1 MNNKISLILII
12 IFSALVVQ
20 AQDTPPPDT
29 TWESDPLDV
38 LESKKKTEA
47 VEPTV
52 PEFKDIPASGGEPKV
67 EPTAE
72 IDTGTPKDIP
82 KEISKETLNDV
93 LKEIPKETP
102 KETAKEILKEDVK
115 PALEKFAQPIAPV
128 GGSGP
133 DYSKESEFHR
143 IYKTYNEQPTSV
155 EVWGKV
161 VGSKESKNYKVQKGD
176 TLSGI
181 SKTFFGDPFFWPKVW
196 SLNHGQILN
205 PHEIEPGL
213 NVQFFPGSM
222 EDAPSLELAAAE
234 KKGEAVVG
242 AVEKAATVTKEAV
255 VEMPKA
261 RKKYAPLLKILPD
274 SLPQYKIGTD
284 RSAPLELQIQSSK
297 SFSSAL
303 QYLTYYINDTP
314 IDGVGVVT
322 GTELNLKTANEFQ
335 YIYVRMDSVGADKG
349 YVVQKNVGPI
359 SNSQQKGR
367 AGHMV
372 EVEGEIEVLEPVNE
386 QKNIYRAI
394 VKKAIQPIE
403 VGAILTSGKMPMIN
417 ASAGQLTS
425 GIGAK
430 IIGGQYDR
438 KRALF
443 SSDSLV
449 FLDGGASQGIQEGQ
463 SLGIFADGRIRNKTS
478 NAVINDR
485 MIGVVKIVRVTQN
498 FATAYV
504 VKASDDILLGDY
516 VGGQMVQAATE
527 EAMQPAAS
535 HTEPSGSANG
545 ESNGESEIQFDEAPS
560 ESPSPDSG
568 TEDSEL
574 EL

>member
-1 MNNKISLILII
+1 MNNKISLILTI
-12 IFSALVVQ
+12 IFSALVAQ
-20 AQDTPPPDT
+20 AQDAPPPDT
-29 TWESDPLDV
+29 TWETDPLDV
-38 LESKKKTEA
+38 LESKKKPEV
-47 VEPTV
+47 VEPSV
-52 PEFKDIPASGGEPKV
+52 PEFKDIPASGAEPKV

-72 IDTGTPKDIP
+72 IDTDIPKDIP
-82 KEISKETLNDV
+82 KEISKETPNDV
-93 LKEIPKETP
+93 PKEMPKETP
-102 KETAKEILKEDVK
+102 KEILAEDVK
-115 PALEKFAQPIAPV
+115 PAPEKFTRTITSV
-128 GGSGP
+128 DGSGP

-155 EVWGKV
+155 EVWDKIV
-161 VGSKESKNYKVQKGD
+161 ASKESKNYKVQKGD

-181 SKTFFGDPFFWPKVW
+181 SKTFFGDPLFWPKVW

-205 PHEIEPGL
+205 PHEIVPGL

-222 EDAPSLELAAAE
+222 EEAPSLELAAAE

-242 AVEKAATVTKEAV
+242 AEEKAAPEKKEAEA
-255 VEMPKA
+255 EMPKS
-261 RKKYAPLLKILPD
+261 RKKSAPLLKNLPD
-274 SLPQYKIGTD
+274 SLPQYKIGAGRT
-284 RSAPLELQIQSSK
+284 APLELQIPAAP

-303 QYLTYYINDTP
+303 QYLTYYINDAP
-314 IDGVGVVT
+314 IEGVGVVT
-322 GTELNLKTANEFQ
+322 GTELSLKTANEYQ
-335 YIYVRMDSVGADKG
+335 YIYVRLDSAGADKG
-349 YVVQKNVGPI
+349 YVVQKNVGPV
-359 SNSQQKGR
+359 SDPQQKGR

-394 VKKAIQPIE
+394 VKKAIQPVE

-417 ASAGQLTS
+417 SSAGQLTS
-425 GIGAK
+425 GVGAK

-449 FLDGGASQGIQEGQ
+449 FLDGGASQGLQEGQ

-516 VGGQMVQAATE
+516 VGGQMVQAARE
-527 EAMQPAAS
+527 EAVQPAAS
-535 HTEPSGSANG
+535 HAEPSEPA
-545 ESNGESEIQFDEAPS
+545 NGESEIQLDETPTPS

-568 TEDSEL
+568 SEDSEL